1 MTLFIQTTDF
11 KKIAQCEFENFYASY
26 IDFDQQEWQF
36 IQRPNEENDVEI
48 SYLFQFDRIEHSD
61 YTEIKIEIFHNGMD
75 EAFIQNNIL
84 NVIQSHLPNVHYYFD

>member
-1 MTLFIQTTDF
+1 MPVISTLTNKNGSLYNARM
-11 KKIAQCEFENFYASY
+11 KKA
-26 IDFDQQEWQF
+26 
-36 IQRPNEENDVEI
+36 NEKSNVEI

>member
-1 MTLFIQTTDF
+1 MNLKTFMPVISTLTNKNGSLYNVRM
-11 KKIAQCEFENFYASY
+11 KKK
-26 IDFDQQEWQF
+26 
-36 IQRPNEENDVEI
+36 NEKSDVEI

>member
-1 MTLFIQTTDF
+1 MPVISTLTNNNGSLYNARM
-11 KKIAQCEFENFYASY
+11 KKT
-26 IDFDQQEWQF
+26 
-36 IQRPNEENDVEI
+36 NEKSNVEI

-61 YTEIKIEIFHNGMD
+61 YTEIKIEIEIEIEIEIFHNGMD

>member
-1 MTLFIQTTDF
+1 MPVISTLTNNNGSLYNARM
-11 KKIAQCEFENFYASY
+11 KKA
-26 IDFDQQEWQF
+26 
-36 IQRPNEENDVEI
+36 NEKSNVEI

>member
-36 IQRPNEENDVEI
+36 IQRLNEESDVEI

-61 YTEIKIEIFHNGMD
+61 YTEIKIEIFHNGRD

>member
-36 IQRPNEENDVEI
+36 IQRPNEESDVEI

>member
-1 MTLFIQTTDF
+1 MPVISTLTN
-11 KKIAQCEFENFYASY
+11 KNGSLYNARMNKA
-26 IDFDQQEWQF
+26 
-36 IQRPNEENDVEI
+36 NEKSNVAI

-61 YTEIKIEIFHNGMD
+61 YVEIKIEIFHNGMD

>member
-1 MTLFIQTTDF
+1 MKLLNHF
-11 KKIAQCEFENFYASY
+11 KIINLLPISSAHNAMKKA
-26 IDFDQQEWQF
+26 
-36 IQRPNEENDVEI
+36 NEKSDVEI

-61 YTEIKIEIFHNGMD
+61 YVEIFHNGMD